1 MSDRGGSLKDEEE
14 GCGALTAWEWNNAN
28 SDTPAYATFNLP
40 LVFKSG
46 CVERAIVSAGGPKI
60 PCQKN
65 GGDHEENQ
73 LIQLGLPDQLT
84 EFDSFYRSMQS
95 ETLLSSDAAY
105 VPMDWGT

>member
-14 GCGALTAWEWNNAN
+14 GCGALTAWEWNDAD

-46 CVERAIVSAGGPKI
+46 CIERAIVSAGGPKI
-60 PCQKN
+60 SCQKN
-65 GGDHEENQ
+65 GGDHKENQLNELNQ

-84 EFDSFYRSMQS
+84 EFDSFYRSM
-95 ETLLSSDAAY
+95 
-105 VPMDWGT
+105 